1 MIPFIPTE
9 LPYTNLDWHR
19 LIPYIGRANS
29 LLSQY
34 NGLLESIINPH
45 ILLSPLTTKEAT
57 LSSKIE
63 GTQATLSEVFLYEAG
78 DEFQINKKLDIEEI
92 MNYRQALLEAEK
104 MLEDKPFIHLNML
117 KKLHFILLSGVRGN
131 NKRRGEFRRDQNW
144 IGPMGCTI
152 ENAKYVPP
160 SPEHMM
166 KALDNWEK
174 YLNSDES
181 DVLLQ
186 LAFVHAQFE
195 IIHPFLDG
203 NGRIGRILIPLF
215 LYAKQYLNSPV
226 FYLSEYL
233 ENNKE
238 TYCHK
243 LNAITKDG
251 DWQGWVEF
259 FLDAVIKQSES
270 NIKKAKDILDLYN
283 RMKSKFQEC
292 TKSQYAVSALDA
304 LFIKPIITSTNFDK
318 LSTINSKRTSTRI
331 LQKLENQGILTLHRA
346 GSGSAPAT
354 YIFTELLNLTDGENF
369 FNI

>member
-1 MIPFIPTE
+1 MQPFVPAE
-9 LPYTNLDWHR
+9 LPYTNLDWHK
-19 LIPYIGRANS
+19 LIPYISRANS

-63 GTQATLSEVFLYEAG
+63 GTQATLSEVLLYEAG

-92 MNYRQALLEAEK
+92 MNYRRALLEAEK
-104 MLEDKPFIHLNML
+104 MLEDKPFIHLNLL

-131 NKRRGEFRRDQNW
+131 NKKRGEFRNDQNW
-144 IGPMGCTI
+144 IGPIGCTI
-152 ENAKYVPP
+152 EDAKYVPP
-160 SPEHMM
+160 SPENML

-174 YLNSDES
+174 YLNSDEC
-181 DVLLQ
+181 DVLLH
-186 LAFVHAQFE
+186 LAFIHAQFE

-215 LYAKQYLNSPV
+215 LYAKQYLKSPV

-233 ENNKE
+233 EDNKE
-238 TYCHK
+238 TYCNK
-243 LNAITKDG
+243 LNAITANG

-259 FLDAVIKQSES
+259 FLEAVIKQSEI

-283 RMKSKFQEC
+283 IMKSKFQEC
-292 TKSQYAVSALDA
+292 TKSQYAVAALDA
-304 LFIKPIITSTNFDK
+304 LFMKPIITSTTFDK
-318 LSTINSKRTSTRI
+318 LSSINSKKTSTRI
-331 LQKLENQGILTLHRA
+331 LQKLENEGILKLYKA

-354 YIFTELLNLTDGENF
+354 YIFAELLNLTEGENIF
-369 FNI
+369 